1 MNDLEL
7 LFGTESQTPSQSEKP
22 SDTTPKPEATSS
34 STKKTT
40 LQSMVTPPTTMQ
52 QPTKVTPLTQ
62 AAKKPTKPQNRLS
75 TNQSPTLGLTE
86 KPEKYTTHIL
96 PSLVKKV
103 KLHALEQDINDYDV
117 VNNALIF
124 YFDKNK

>member
-1 MNDLEL
+1 MSR
-7 LFGTESQTPSQSEKP
+7 FTGIP
-22 SDTTPKPEATSS
+22 
-34 STKKTT
+34 
-40 LQSMVTPPTTMQ
+40 
-52 QPTKVTPLTQ
+52 
-62 AAKKPTKPQNRLS
+62 
-75 TNQSPTLGLTE
+75 SPTLGLTE

-103 KLHALEQDINDYDV
+103 KLHALEQDVNDYDV

>member
-22 SDTTPKPEATSS
+22 SDTTPNPEAASS

-40 LQSMVTPPTTMQ
+40 LQSMVTPQTTTQ
-52 QPTKVTPLTQ
+52 QPTKVTPLPQ

-103 KLHALEQDINDYDV
+103 KFHALENEINDYDV
-117 VNNALIF
+117 INKALLL
-124 YFDKNK
+124 YFDR